1 MAKLPAFKR
10 LQREDFPDAPAW
22 IDRLIYP
29 VNRFFDSVYNA
40 LNKRLD
46 FIDNLQGEFRTISFE
61 TTGSYDGSAANFDSL
76 QFVHSLK
83 VKPKGLLLC
92 QIQKDGLAEYSPI
105 EGDVYVDW
113 VEVNG
118 TVEIGLVRGLA
129 ASTSYTIT
137 VLLI

>member
-10 LQREDFPDAPAW
+10 IQREDFPEAPKW
-22 IDRLIYP
+22 VDRLIYP
-29 VNRFFDSVYNA
+29 INQFFDSVYNA

-46 FIDNLQGEFRTISFE
+46 FVDNLQGEFRTLSF
-61 TTGSYDGSAANFDSL
+61 TTTAAYNGTAANFDSIE
-76 QFVHSLK
+76 FVHSLK
-83 VKPKGLLLC
+83 VKPRGLLLC

-105 EGDVYVDW
+105 EGDVYLDW

-118 TVEIGLVRGLA
+118 LIEIGLVRGLA
-129 ASTSYTIT
+129 ASTSYTMT